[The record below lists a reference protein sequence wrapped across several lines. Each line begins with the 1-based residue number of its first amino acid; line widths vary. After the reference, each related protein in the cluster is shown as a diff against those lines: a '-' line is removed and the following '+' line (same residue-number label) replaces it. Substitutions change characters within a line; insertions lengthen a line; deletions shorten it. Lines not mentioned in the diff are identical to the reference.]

1 MRRRHLAALF
11 SAAMLP
17 TLAARAQPQATG
29 TIRMVVPFPPGGASD
44 VIGRIVAEQMRD
56 RLGMPV
62 VVDNRAGASGNIGA
76 DIVAKARPDGLTL
89 LLASA
94 STHGINPTL
103 MASMPFDSRRDFTPV
118 SLVVMVPT
126 ILVVTASLPVRN
138 VDELIA
144 HARANPG
151 KLNYGSVGNG
161 TTQHLAGVMLRE
173 RTGVD
178 MVHVPYRGQNLL
190 IPELTT
196 GQIHLVFNNIAAVRA
211 GIEAGQLRA
220 LAVALPERWP
230 TLPNVPTF
238 AEAGLR
244 DFQVSSWLALLGPA
258 GMAAGT
264 AESYAAAVRAA
275 VADRDVRARLIQA
288 GGLPIGSTPAE
299 TERFIHNEIG
309 SWGRVVRAAGVRVE

>member
-1 MRRRHLAALF
+1 MKRRHLAALLG
-11 SAAMLP
+11 AAMLP
-17 TLAARAQPQATG
+17 TAAVQAQPQAAG

-56 RLGMPV
+56 HLGMPV
-62 VVDNRAGASGNIGA
+62 IVDNRAGASGNIGA

-103 MASMPFDSRRDFTPV
+103 MAHMPFDSRRDFTPV

-126 ILVVTASLPVRN
+126 ALVVTTSLPVRN
-138 VDELIA
+138 VDELVA
-144 HARANPG
+144 YARANPG

-161 TTQHLAGVMLRE
+161 TTQHLAGVMLHE
-173 RTGVD
+173 RTGVE

-190 IPELTT
+190 VPELTT
-196 GQIHLVFNNIAAVRA
+196 GQIHLVFNNIAAVQA

-230 TLPNVPTF
+230 TLPDVPTF
-238 AEAGLR
+238 AEVGLR

-264 AESYAAAVRAA
+264 AERYAAAVRAG
-275 VADRDVRARLIQA
+275 VANPEVRARLIQA

-299 TERFIHNEIG
+299 TARFIDNEIT

>member
-1 MRRRHLAALF
+1 MKRRDLAALLG
-11 SAAMLP
+11 AALLP
-17 TLAARAQPQATG
+17 AAGHAQPAG
-29 TIRMVVPFPPGGASD
+29 TLRLVVPFAPGGASD
-44 VIGRIVAEQMRD
+44 VIGRIVAEQMRE
-56 RLGMPV
+56 RLGIPV

-94 STHGINPTL
+94 STHGINPSL

-126 ILVVTASLPVRN
+126 VLVVTASLPVHN
-138 VDELIA
+138 VSELIA
-144 HARANPG
+144 YAKANPG
-151 KLNYGSVGNG
+151 RLNYGSMGNG
-161 TTQHLAGVMLRE
+161 TTQHLAGVMLHE
-173 RTGVD
+173 RQGVE

-196 GQIHLVFNNIAAVRA
+196 GQIHLVFNNIAAVLG
-211 GIEAGQLRA
+211 GIQAGQLRA

-230 TLPNVPTF
+230 TLPQVPTF
-238 AEAGLR
+238 AEAGLN

-258 GMAAGT
+258 GMPAEIAERYAG
-264 AESYAAAVRAA
+264 AVRAA
-275 VADRDVRARLIQA
+275 VADPAVRAQLVQA
-288 GGLPIGSTPAE
+288 GGLPMGTTPAE
-299 TERFIHNEIG
+299 TARFIDSEIT

>member
-1 MRRRHLAALF
+1 MRRRDLAALAGMVVAPRV
-11 SAAMLP
+11 S
-17 TLAARAQPQATG
+17 RAQQPASG
-29 TIRMVVPFPPGGASD
+29 TLRLVVPFPPGGASD
-44 VIGRIVAEQMRD
+44 IIGRIVADQMRE

-76 DIVAKARPDGLTL
+76 DIVAKARPDGMTL

-126 ILVVTASLPVRN
+126 ILVVSNSLPVRS
-138 VDELIA
+138 VADLIA

-151 KLNYGSVGNG
+151 RLNYGSVGNG

-190 IPELTT
+190 VPELTS
-196 GQIHLVFNNIAAVRA
+196 GQIHLVFNNIAAVQ
-211 GIEAGQLRA
+211 GGLDAGQLRP
-220 LAVALPERWP
+220 LAVALPQRWP
-230 TLPNVPTF
+230 TLPDVPTF
-238 AEAGLR
+238 AEAGLQ

-258 GMAAGT
+258 GMPAAAAERYAT
-264 AESYAAAVRAA
+264 AVRSAVATPAVRAQ
-275 VADRDVRARLIQA
+275 LIQA
-288 GGLPIGSTPAE
+288 GGLPMGTTPAE
-299 TERFIHNEIG
+299 TTRFIDNEIT

>member
-1 MRRRHLAALF
+1 MRRRHLAALLG
-11 SAAMLP
+11 AAMLP
-17 TLAARAQPQATG
+17 VAAQAQQQTAG
-29 TIRMVVPFPPGGASD
+29 TIRIVVPFPPGGASD

-56 RLGMPV
+56 RLGTTV

-103 MASMPFDSRRDFTPV
+103 MANMPFDSRRDFTPV

-126 ILVVTASLPVRN
+126 ILVVTANLPVRT
-138 VDELIA
+138 VGELIA

-173 RTGVD
+173 RAGVD

-230 TLPNVPTF
+230 TMPDVPTF
-238 AEAGLR
+238 AEAGLQ

-258 GMAAGT
+258 GMGQGAA
-264 AESYAAAVRAA
+264 ERYAAAVRAG
-275 VADRDVRARLIQA
+275 VADPAVRARLIQA
-288 GGLPIGSTPAE
+288 GGLPIGGTPAE
-299 TERFIHNEIG
+299 AARFIDNEIT